1 VCARFEQQCAVS
13 SQLLSV
19 TAVYCHY
26 YWCYYCYATGEQ
38 LNHVPKSVMKFGRAM
53 AMNNGVSNYASN
65 SINGTSSSSAS
76 RPPPVI
82 TATAAVPSQATPAAA
97 TGGGISTA
105 TATAAATPIEAD
117 KQSSAADGSFTSS
130 SMNGGSSSSMNDVGS
145 DVHTLSSSST
155 ATTAAAGTT
164 GTAANGSS
172 SDGSSSSSGLLLAG
186 ELQLPVPLGA
196 LPHGALGSSA
206 GSGLAITIGSDGS
219 NDLERTDEEM
229 SHVSLEG
236 DELTLVPPGGAGTG
250 GAPVGTNGHAHHY
263 LHHFDEFTNNDIVNQ
278 VRYKLIAWC
287 ITHSAL
293 NACAVMASCNCS
305 CA

>member
-1 VCARFEQQCAVS
+1 
-13 SQLLSV
+13 
-19 TAVYCHY
+19 
-26 YWCYYCYATGEQ
+26 
-38 LNHVPKSVMKFGRAM
+38 VPKSVMKFGRAM

-65 SINGTSSSSAS
+65 STNGTTSSSAS
-76 RPPPVI
+76 RPPPVN
-82 TATAAVPSQATPAAA
+82 TAPAAVPSQATPAAA
-97 TGGGISTA
+97 TGGGISA
-105 TATAAATPIEAD
+105 ATAAATAAIEAD
-117 KQSSAADGSFTSS
+117 KQSSAAEGSFTSS

-155 ATTAAAGTT
+155 ATTAAAGTA
-164 GTAANGSS
+164 GAAANGSS
-172 SDGSSSSSGLLLAG
+172 SDGSGSSSGLLLAG

-236 DELTLVPPGGAGTG
+236 DELTLVPPGGTGTG
-250 GAPVGTNGHAHHY
+250 GATVGTNGHAHHY

-278 VRYKLIAWC
+278 VQH
-287 ITHSAL
+287 HSM
-293 NACAVMASCNCS
+293 CCECMP
-305 CA
+305 

>member
-1 VCARFEQQCAVS
+1 MQLCTSMLFAKCVRVEQWNPVS
-13 SQLLSV
+13 LQLLCI
-19 TAVYCHY
+19 TAVYFY
-26 YWCYYCYATGEQ
+26 YYCCCYYCYTTGEQ

-65 SINGTSSSSAS
+65 STNGTSSSSAS

-82 TATAAVPSQATPAAA
+82 TAPAAVPSQATPAAT
-97 TGGGISTA
+97 TGGGISAATTA
-105 TATAAATPIEAD
+105 TAIEAD
-117 KQSSAADGSFTSS
+117 KQSSAAEGSFTSS
-130 SMNGGSSSSMNDVGS
+130 SMNGGSSSSMNDVSS

-164 GTAANGSS
+164 GAAANGSS
-172 SDGSSSSSGLLLAG
+172 SDGSSSSSSGLLLAG

-206 GSGLAITIGSDGS
+206 GSGLAITVGSDGS

-250 GAPVGTNGHAHHY
+250 GATVGTNGHAHHY

-278 VRYKLIAWC
+278 VRIML
-287 ITHSAL
+287 L
-293 NACAVMASCNCS
+293 LMA
-305 CA
+305 